1 MGSHTFDASGAS
13 GLDDPS
19 RFRYC
24 SREELVAPLDLD
36 GEEVVADLG
45 SGTGFFTTEIA
56 PYADTV
62 HAIDL
67 QRSMHE
73 YFLAKG
79 TPENVALLTANVGD
93 LPFEDDAFDAA
104 ISTMTYHEFLSE
116 DALAELARTIGDGGP
131 LVVVDWSANGAGE
144 AGPPTDERFSLADAR
159 EALES
164 SGFAVTEGA
173 ERPETFHLAATRVGP

>member
-24 SREELVAPLDLD
+24 SREELVAPLELD
-36 GEEVVADLG
+36 GDEVVADLG
-45 SGTGFFTTEIA
+45 SGTGFYTTEIA

-62 HAIDL
+62 HAIDV

-73 YFLAKG
+73 YFLAKEV
-79 TPENVALLTANVGD
+79 PKAVELTTAEVGD
-93 LPFEDDAFDAA
+93 LPFADGAFDAA
-104 ISTMTYHEFLSE
+104 YSTMTYHEFVSD
-116 DALAELARTIGDGGP
+116 DALAELARTIAGGGR
-131 LVVVDWSANGAGE
+131 LVLVDWSANGAGE
-144 AGPPTDERFSLADAR
+144 AGPPPGERFSLADAR

-164 SGFAVTEGA
+164 SGFAVTEGT
-173 ERPETFHLAATRVGP
+173 ERPETFHLAATRVDL